1 MVFEEVLELAHKR
14 VLDALVNPDLR
25 HQLLLGSGLC
35 ERGFLDE
42 LAREHSFSFVT
53 DKLIALRE
61 ASFP

>member
-14 VLDALVNPDLR
+14 VLDALVDPDLR

-35 ERGFLDE
+35 KRGFLDE
-42 LAREHSFSFVT
+42 LAREHRFSFVT
-53 DKLIALRE
+53 DKLIALCK

>member
-1 MVFEEVLELAHKR
+1 MVFEEVLELAHKW
-14 VLDALVNPDLR
+14 VLDALVDPDLR

-53 DKLIALRE
+53 DKLIALCK